1 MRHCQR
7 YITWFCIILLIAS
20 VVVIPVSANSAQSYW
35 TGTTSTGA
43 VVTDE
48 SCPITVE
55 SEILTFDIQEF
66 PQQHYKE
73 ISEYLAYSGSV
84 TAEYTF
90 YNPADYTVN
99 ATLVFPFGTVPDYG
113 HFYNKETEEH
123 IWDSDTDKYEITV
136 NGTPIKKVLRH
147 TLTLF
152 GSQFDLESDLG
163 KLHDGYMKDE
173 FYSPDLLVTKY
184 TFLASDVD
192 VETYNAATAAF
203 QLSGDSEKTKVFME
217 NHCGGSAMNDGVRL
231 DTWVDLDEAFSVY
244 VIGEPFVEFPE
255 WRFYDNGACEDE
267 IDGKMNLISM
277 ETLTM
282 KEFALSEYDPESG
295 ILESDWYNAVVNSLK
310 YFEGTCGVIHST
322 EMELDVSRN
331 LMRWYQYEITLEP
344 EEKITNTVTAP
355 IYPSLDAGYE
365 SPVYEYTYLLSPAQT
380 WKDFGSLDI
389 IIHTPYY
396 MTQSGTEGFA
406 WTNPGYELHLNE
418 LPEGELTFTLCE
430 EKEPTEPVRG
440 YQLEGLLLGVVTI
453 IVVVIVVF
461 LIKRRRK
468 ERNVTD

>member
-1 MRHCQR
+1 M
-7 YITWFCIILLIAS
+7 
-20 VVVIPVSANSAQSYW
+20 VVIPVSANSAQSYW